1 MLAVRSRL
9 PPDDRPRLIV
19 YLPALQVDMFPIAL
33 HIQLLE
39 IGGQEPE
46 VMIIGQDRDG
56 LGAEE
61 VVVPDTY

>member
-1 MLAVRSRL
+1 
-9 PPDDRPRLIV
+9 
-19 YLPALQVDMFPIAL
+19 MFPIAL

-46 VMIIGQDRDG
+46 VMIIGQDRHG